1 MVGYCDLLAFRRLE
15 EDAYMRWMLDP
26 AVEEDEPLFSWAA
39 TWLASHSCAA
49 TTGGAGS
56 GPVIGDKPE
65 RRWAVLLGNTQ
76 LSTTAS
82 RNAEGELSFE
92 ESPEVICEV
101 WSKAAL

>member
-1 MVGYCDLLAFRRLE
+1 MLAFRRLE

-26 AVEEDEPLFSWAA
+26 AAEEDELFSLAA

-56 GPVIGDKPE
+56 GPAIFGVVCTTELE

-76 LSTTAS
+76 LSIKSS
-82 RNAEGELSFE
+82 RNAKGELSFE
-92 ESPEVICEV
+92 EESPEV
-101 WSKAAL
+101 SRKLAT